1 MTGFDLLTV
10 AWLRKV
16 KHTGE
21 VKVGFTRTLLTST
34 LVVGGAVGAMAL
46 YNKFIERQVSELDTV
61 LKGEERRYPWK
72 YGDIFYQ
79 VKGAHDAK
87 PLLLIHGFGPGASSY
102 EWRKN
107 VDALSEQFRVFTLDL
122 LGFGL
127 SDHPGI
133 DYTAETFSDLI
144 SDFLKEAI
152 GKPAVVVAHGLTCG
166 YVIADAYRR
175 PQLFERLVLVSPPAD
190 ILEESFQS
198 PMSNAVK
205 FLLRTPLLGQFI
217 YNTLTSRRAIRAYYD
232 VECFQNPGLITEEL
246 VEYIYSN
253 AHQSNNRYPAASIL
267 SDNLVMDV
275 REPLARLQVPVVAI
289 WGREDVFTLPETG
302 NLFKQVNRS
311 IDTRLMDKAR
321 KQLQYEQ
328 AEKFNAL
335 VSEFAG
341 ETVTQ

>member
-1 MTGFDLLTV
+1 MQPGSTSIDAEVLRGVYTERSECAQHDMVRSSCCGLV
-10 AWLRKV
+10 AQV

-21 VKVGFTRTLLTST
+21 VKVGFKRTLLTST

-46 YNKFIERQVSELDTV
+46 YNKFIESQVSEPDSV

-79 VKGAHDAK
+79 VRGARDAK

-127 SDHPGI
+127 SDRPGI

-152 GKPAVVVAHGLTCG
+152 GKPAVVVAHGLTCA

-175 PQLFERLVLVSPPAD
+175 PQLFERLLLVSPPMD
-190 ILEESFQS
+190 ILEDSYQS
-198 PMSNAVK
+198 SMSNAVK
-205 FLLRTPLLGQFI
+205 FLIRTPLLGQFI
-217 YNTLTSRRAIRAYYD
+217 YNTLT
-232 VECFQNPGLITEEL
+232 
-246 VEYIYSN
+246 
-253 AHQSNNRYPAASIL
+253 
-267 SDNLVMDV
+267 
-275 REPLARLQVPVVAI
+275 
-289 WGREDVFTLPETG
+289 
-302 NLFKQVNRS
+302 
-311 IDTRLMDKAR
+311 
-321 KQLQYEQ
+321 
-328 AEKFNAL
+328 
-335 VSEFAG
+335 
-341 ETVTQ
+341 

>member
-1 MTGFDLLTV
+1 
-10 AWLRKV
+10 
-16 KHTGE
+16 
-21 VKVGFTRTLLTST
+21 
-34 LVVGGAVGAMAL
+34 MAL
-46 YNKFIERQVSELDTV
+46 YNKFIERQVSEPDTV

-253 AHQSNNRYPAASIL
+253 AHQSNDRYPAASML

-321 KQLQYEQ
+321 QQLQDEQ

-341 ETVTQ
+341 ATVTQ